1 MIGSIFLWM
10 FWPSFNGALAEGA
23 TQHRTMINT
32 VLAISGSVIGT
43 VCVSRIY
50 CGGKLNMEL
59 ILNATL
65 AGGVA
70 IGSSADIVT
79 APWAA
84 IFIGYLGGVLSS
96 VGFESIG
103 PYLSRTINLQD
114 TCGVHSLHGM
124 PGVFAAIVSAI
135 AIAVIGSEGYTPGYF
150 TKVDNEGNVGG
161 QAAAQ
166 IITLV
171 ITLAIAILSGLTG
184 GWLATRACLCPDQFE
199 LFRDEDHIHDCLAK
213 YPADFLQGEADC
225 VYQAG
230 TAADVHNALGRLH
243 SRLFPD
249 VDAGLSRVADA
260 VWSADRSALENFRDF
275 VMKADHNV
283 NISEE
288 AFDEIKEEME
298 CEVTK
303 DNVVTF
309 VKKLWTD

>member
-43 VCVSRIY
+43 VCVSRI
-50 CGGKLNMEL
+50 CCHGKLNMEL

-96 VGFESIG
+96 LGFQKIG
-103 PYLSRTINLQD
+103 PFLSEKINLQD

-135 AIAVIGSEGYTPGYF
+135 CIAIIGSDGYPSGYF
-150 TKVDNEGNVGG
+150 SNTDTEGNVGP
-161 QAAAQ
+161 QAAQQ
-166 IITLV
+166 IVTLV
-171 ITLAIAILSGLTG
+171 ITLAISILAGLTG
-184 GWLATRACLCPDQFE
+184 GWLATRQFLSPDSFQ
-199 LFRDEDHIHDCLAK
+199 LFRDEDHIDECLEK
-213 YPADFLQGEADC
+213 YPADMLDGDYDQIYEHGSKD
-225 VYQAG
+225 
-230 TAADVHNALGRLH
+230 DVKNAICKLR
-243 SRLFPD
+243 SRFFPD
-249 VDAGLSRVADA
+249 NEEEGLAKVFNA
-260 VWSADRSALENFRDF
+260 VWKDDCAAKDNMSNF
-275 VMKADHNV
+275 VKKADHGV
-283 NISEE
+283 TMSQST
-288 AFDEIKEEME
+288 FDEICSDMGGNSG
-298 CEVTK
+298 K
-303 DNVVTF
+303 DGILAHIVQ
-309 VKKLWTD
+309 WTN